1 MFSPMVPL
9 PGTILPDGTTPVW
22 PIPFPGKSAPPL
34 ALAAQLVR
42 ALVLRGGPGHQR
54 DALMVEQLPED
65 AEILEWWL
73 VSPWLAEWLLRSGE
87 CVLEAYGFSWWGR
100 QTSGQA
106 IWMDAVIQEIACSF
120 V

>member
-1 MFSPMVPL
+1 MDAK
-9 PGTILPDGTTPVW
+9 T
-22 PIPFPGKSAPPL
+22 
-34 ALAAQLVR
+34 LVDYQ
-42 ALVLRGGPGHQR
+42 VLHEQNEVVE
-54 DALMVEQLPED
+54 ALMKNDESLYDESLWEQLPED